1 MQVSAEV
8 LHALTTALSAA
19 FTKGVGRVNPL
30 YRLIATVIP
39 SSGASNTYG
48 WVEDF
53 PTIKEWI
60 GARQLKE
67 LAQAGYVITNKTWEN
82 SVKVKREKIE
92 DDQIGQY
99 SVIAEQLG
107 RDTTIFPDKLSFELL
122 CKGFDTLCWDGQYF
136 FDTDH
141 PVGASTKSNVVG
153 DPATDT
159 GEPWFLIDATH
170 ALLPIIYQERR
181 PFNFIAL
188 DDLTSER
195 VFLQNEFAYGTD
207 GRSNVGFGFWQT
219 CVGSKAAL
227 NKANYE
233 AAVSAMMGITDS
245 NGEPLGMNPTL
256 LVVGKNNRGAAKA
269 LIEAVT
275 ADGGGSNIY
284 YKDVDLLVSPYVKA

>member
-19 FTKGVGRVNPL
+19 FTKGVGRVNPQ
-30 YRLIATVIP
+30 YRSIATVIP

-141 PVGASTKSNVVG
+141 PVGTSTKSNVVG

-170 ALLPIIYQERR
+170 AL
-181 PFNFIAL
+181 
-188 DDLTSER
+188 S
-195 VFLQNEFAYGTD
+195 
-207 GRSNVGFGFWQT
+207 
-219 CVGSKAAL
+219 
-227 NKANYE
+227 
-233 AAVSAMMGITDS
+233 
-245 NGEPLGMNPTL
+245 
-256 LVVGKNNRGAAKA
+256 
-269 LIEAVT
+269 LIH
-275 ADGGGSNIY
+275 I
-284 YKDVDLLVSPYVKA
+284 

>member
-1 MQVSAEV
+1 M
-8 LHALTTALSAA
+8 
-19 FTKGVGRVNPL
+19 
-30 YRLIATVIP
+30 
-39 SSGASNTYG
+39 
-48 WVEDF
+48 
-53 PTIKEWI
+53 
-60 GARQLKE
+60 
-67 LAQAGYVITNKTWEN
+67 
-82 SVKVKREKIE
+82 
-92 DDQIGQY
+92 
-99 SVIAEQLG
+99 IAEQLG

-141 PVGASTKSNVVG
+141 PVGTSTKSNVVG

-284 YKDVDLLVSPYVKA
+284 YKDVDLLVSPYVSMTSLRKISRNAGLRRG

>member
-1 MQVSAEV
+1 
-8 LHALTTALSAA
+8 
-19 FTKGVGRVNPL
+19 
-30 YRLIATVIP
+30 
-39 SSGASNTYG
+39 NTYG

-141 PVGASTKSNVVG
+141 PVGTSTKSNVVG